1 VTITPST
8 TPDLS
13 SSNAPESEYNGAP
26 AFTICAPGVQSFD
39 FTFNGAGPNIPGA
52 IHTVSWG
59 NGNNSTYSTSNWS
72 ATQTYSLGLSEGV
85 YTITELNGCISTTP
99 FYVFVG
105 DVPLGGLAV
114 VTPSIC
120 TGGAIDFSWSGY
132 VTNPPGTLYIIDYGD
147 GNIDTLPHPPP
158 PIIQHIYT
166 ESSCSQPNGEYT
178 AEWEISNPCDER
190 TGSINQIRV
199 SEQPLADF
207 SIAPNDTICIG
218 TPVTLTDLSTGQQ
231 APQCADPNHIWTIS
245 PGTYSLLSGTLGS
258 TNGFPVL
265 PGQWTSGSD
274 ALTVQFNA
282 AGTYTINDMVG
293 NGCGTNDLSL
303 TICVEGPPEPNFTLS
318 PLVGC
323 SPLVVNST
331 NNSVLNG
338 CDVTRT
344 WEATQLTQGCA
355 PQPGSIAF
363 NAQANAPQFTFT
375 GQGTYEV
382 TLTLENTCG
391 EFEQTIAPITVNG
404 PPILD
409 QATLPIICAGQG
421 CVTPTAVSQNC
432 SSPITAYAW
441 TFPGGAPANS
451 NQQSPGQVCY
461 STPGS
466 YAVTASATNACG
478 TATDVVN
485 LVVSTLP
492 IANAGADATICTG
505 SSTTLNGSAS
515 GGTAPYAFSW
525 TPAAGLSNPAIATP
539 TANPGITTTYTLTVT
554 DAGGC
559 IGTDQVVV
567 TVNIPATASAGGPYA
582 VCAGSSVAIT
592 ATASG
597 AGSWTAPPGT
607 GTFLNATNAGTTF
620 TPAPGQS
627 GNSITLTWTTTDPDG
642 PGPCPVVSST
652 ASVTVNPP
660 ATATIIGTYT
670 ACSNAPVNIVATT
683 NNNGTWSTNGS
694 GTFANASSATTTYT
708 PGASE
713 PNNPVTITWTTIDP
727 DGAGPCTSATVSTT
741 IAVNPAAT
749 ANAGGPYTTCGNGAV
764 SITSS
769 GSGAGVWSSTPG
781 AGTFASTTNATTTFT
796 PASATP
802 GTISLTWTTND
813 PDGPG
818 PCAAVS
824 NSATLTVN
832 APATAATTG
841 PYTACSNAP
850 VTIAATTNSNGTW
863 TSNGTGTF
871 GSNTSANTT
880 YTPGSGE
887 PNNPVTV
894 TWTTIDPDGPGPCT
908 PATTSTA
915 ITINPAATANAGGPY
930 TTCGNGA
937 VSITSTGSGAGVW
950 STTPGAG
957 TFAST
962 TNATTTFTPASAT
975 PGTISLTWTTNDPD
989 ASGPCAAVSNS
1000 ATLTVNE
1007 PATATINGPFIAC
1020 SNAPVNIAATANSDG
1035 TWTTNGAGTFA
1046 NSTNASTTYTPGVSE
1061 PNNPVTITWTTI
1073 DPDGTG
1079 PCTPATA
1086 SNLITVN
1093 TAPTVSAGS
1102 DLTLCLNSGAIT
1114 LDGTPDNGDW
1124 SGTGVSPSGA
1134 FNPVTVGVFD
1144 LTYTFTDANN
1154 CTNSDAMTVT
1164 VNDAATANANG
1175 PYTTCGTTTIAL
1187 NATTNGTGQWTGG
1200 AGSFAIASS
1209 STTTYTPDPSEVN
1222 TTITLTWETFDPDGT
1237 GPCPGASATALL
1249 TMNPPATVA
1258 PGGPYTICSSDEANV
1273 QVTTTPGGGTW
1284 TGGAGTIGSPN
1295 NSTTD
1300 YTPDPSEA
1308 GNTVV
1313 LTWTTVDPDG
1323 IGPCPAVSA
1332 DVTVNVLEAAIA
1344 AANGP
1349 YATCGT
1355 DAIALNATTNGTGQW
1370 TGGIGSFADPSST
1383 TTTYTPDLSEV
1394 NTSITLTWETFD
1406 PDGAGPCPGAQDEA
1420 QLTISTPATA
1430 IPGGPYTICSID
1442 VASISV
1448 VTTPGGGAWTGG
1460 LGTLSTPINP
1470 LTDYTPAS
1478 SEAGTT
1484 VLLSWTTVDPDGT
1497 GPCPAVSADVSV
1509 NVLEAA
1515 IAAANGPYATCGT
1528 EAIALNATTNGTGQW
1543 TGGAGTFADASN
1555 TTTTYTPAAGEVN
1568 STITL
1573 TWETFDPDGAGPC
1586 PGADDEAE
1594 LTITEPA
1601 TAVAGGPYDVCSNS
1615 TVDVLVTTTPGAGL
1629 WSGGTGTILDPVNP
1643 VTTYTPAPAEAGTAV
1658 ILTWTTV
1665 DPDGPGPCEPEVAD
1679 VTVNVLEAAVAVAN
1693 GPYAVCGA
1701 EAISLAATTNGTGEW
1716 SGGSGTYADASDP
1729 NTTYT
1734 PSLPEVGTSIQLTW
1748 STFDPDGPGPCEG
1761 AEDSAPLTIS
1771 EPATAIPD
1779 GPYDVCSNSSV
1790 EVSVSTT
1797 PGTGSWTGGSGTF
1810 LDATNPT
1817 TTYTPAPAE
1826 AGNTVILTWTTI
1838 DPDDGG
1844 PCPAVSAAVTV
1855 NVLAAASAEANGP
1868 YVTCGPDPVDINA
1881 IANGSGSWSGG
1892 VGSFG
1897 DAQNVITTYT
1907 ADPSEFGNTITL
1919 TWTTNDPDG
1928 PGPCPDAAD
1937 TAELLIHTLPIAN
1950 AGLDLTLACGDVITG
1965 TATAG
1970 AGPDYTYSWS
1980 PTTGLITPNVAV
1992 TPVTG
1997 SGTYALLVTDANGCI
2012 DTDSVQVTVTGLETM
2027 AQTSD
2032 VEVCLFDAVDLQGN
2046 ATDGLAPHTF
2056 TWTPAAYLTPPT
2068 GIGATVAFSY
2078 ALPLTQDS
2086 LFTHVLQVVDAFGCA
2101 DTDTLTVTVHPLPV
2115 VVVGA
2120 DTSLCAYDPPFDL
2133 SGDPIGGTWDPASTV
2148 DPAVLAFGNNPFV
2161 YSYTDANN
2169 CTNTD
2174 ELIVTVNEVP
2184 QADFTSPDTAC
2195 VNSSVLFTNQ
2205 SSCPTCTGIAYAWD
2219 FGDGSPSSA
2228 LVSPQYTYTDT
2239 GLYVV
2244 RLIAGS
2250 GFGCSDT
2257 ITRPI
2262 RIIKVP
2268 EVGFTFTP
2276 EIGCGPLVVDLT
2288 NTSLGLPIN
2297 HLWTIETFGTST
2309 LADPGPITFPAAPC
2323 DSTFYTLS
2331 LSASNQCGSVTAVDS
2346 VKVFSPP
2353 QPLLVVSADTVC
2365 SPFNLEAYNETE
2377 CAWATTY
2384 AWNFGDGT
2392 GSNTQDL
2399 LVSHVYT
2406 ADTVPETYTLTLSA
2420 QNVCGTVTA
2429 TNSIVVYPNTVT
2441 AFFNTAPLV
2450 GCPPLPVQFTQS
2462 LLGITFWT
2470 WNFGDGNTSQDE
2482 DPLYVYDE
2490 EGTYA
2495 VNLIVSNG
2503 CAWDTMTQQVTVLSP
2518 PVFDFVAEPDTL
2530 CILQPTTF
2538 TPSGNNITGWSWD
2551 FGDGATSTL
2560 TTPTHAYA
2568 AAGEYQV
2575 ALTAFSTTTGCP
2587 ATVVHPVEV
2596 LITPVASI
2604 TATPSQGCA
2613 PLWVQF
2619 GNGSTDAGFFIWD
2632 LGDGNTSSDSLP
2644 LHGYEGAGTY
2654 TAQVIASNFSG
2665 CADTTSVVIT
2675 VFPVPVA
2682 SFTYV
2687 MDTLPEPILPVAFE
2701 NLSEGATGYQ
2711 WAFGDG
2717 GTSTFV
2723 HPDHVYQIGGDCSY
2737 SPSLIA
2743 INQYNCRDTV
2753 VRILDVPRDL
2763 RIWAPNAFSPTD
2775 DGLNESFVIQG
2786 ADIDLA
2792 TATLSIFDR
2801 WGQLIHESKGPTPSW
2816 DGRVNGTLAKNDVYV
2831 WKLKARM
2838 SCGYDEM
2845 ERIGHVTLVR

>member
-1 VTITPST
+1 MNCLTRILVRPLCLMILAIVVPNNSWGQTANAGADQTICANGQTTLSGSANGGNAPYIYSWTPATGLSNPNIANPICTVDIST
-8 TPDLS
+8 TYTLTVTDASNNTDTDQVTVTVLPAPTPVLNVADPVQS
-13 SSNAPESEYNGAP
+13 STFNNLTTFFICGENNFTFDFTDASNAPATS
-26 AFTICAPGVQSFD
+26 
-39 FTFNGAGPNIPGA
+39 TFSVN
-52 IHTVSWG
+52 WG
-59 NGNNSTYSTSNWS
+59 NGSNSTPVTTGWTSS
-72 ATQTYSLGLSEGV
+72 QSFSLGISQGT
-85 YTITELNGCISTTP
+85 YTITAPNACISTLN
-99 FYVFVG
+99 FNLFVG
-105 DVPLGGLAV
+105 IAPD
-114 VTPSIC
+114 
-120 TGGAIDFSWSGY
+120 GGAVADGNTNVCLGQPINASWTNIGN
-132 VTNPPGTLYIIDYGD
+132 NPPGTNYILNWGD
-147 GNIDTLPHPPP
+147 GSSDTFVHPPP
-158 PIIQHIYT
+158 AIVPHTYT
-166 ESSCSQPNGEYT
+166 TSSCAQPGGQFCVSY
-178 AEWEISNPCDER
+178 EIINPCTPAR
-190 TGSINQIRV
+190 TGEFCQVLV
-199 SEQPLADF
+199 SEVPQASFTMTADTLC
-207 SIAPNDTICIG
+207 INTTVTI
-218 TPVTLTDLSTGQQ
+218 TDASTGAQ
-231 APQCADPNHIWTIS
+231 APDCDTPNHIWSIS
-245 PGTYSLLSGTLGS
+245 PGTYAITSGSLGL
-258 TNGFPVL
+258 TNSSNNPNN
-265 PGQWTSGSD
+265 WTSGSPV
-274 ALTVQFNA
+274 LGVQFTA
-282 AGTYTINDMVG
+282 PGTYSITDVVG
-293 NGCGTNDLSL
+293 NNICGRDTLVRTL
-303 TICVEGPPEPNFTLS
+303 CVEGPPVPNFTLN

-323 SPLVVNST
+323 SPLVVNSV
-331 NNSVLNG
+331 NNSILNS
-338 CDVTRT
+338 CDLTRT
-344 WEATQLTQGCA
+344 WEAAQLTQGCA
-355 PQPGSIAF
+355 PQPGSVAF

-382 TLTLENTCG
+382 TLTLENSCG
-391 EFEQTIAPITVNG
+391 SFEQTIAPITVNG

-421 CVTPTAVSQNC
+421 CVTPSAVSQNC
-432 SSPITAYAW
+432 GSPMTAYGW
-441 TFPGGAPANS
+441 TFPGGTPANS

-492 IANAGADATICTG
+492 IANAGADATICAG
-505 SSTTLNGSAS
+505 STTTLNGSAS

-525 TPAAGLSNPAIATP
+525 SPATGLNNPSIASP
-539 TANPGITTTYTLTVT
+539 TANPGTTTTYTLTVT

-567 TVNIPATASAGGPYA
+567 TVNTPATASAGGPYA

-620 TPAPGQS
+620 TPAPGQT

-642 PGPCPVVSST
+642 PGPCPVVIST

-727 DGAGPCTSATVSTT
+727 DGAGPCTAATVSST

-749 ANAGGPYTTCGNGAV
+749 ANAGGPYTTCGTGAV

-824 NSATLTVN
+824 NTATLTVN
-832 APATAATTG
+832 EPATAATTG

-850 VTIAATTNSNGTW
+850 VTIAAITNSNGTW

-871 GSNTSANTT
+871 GSNTSSNTT

-908 PATTSTA
+908 PATASTA
-915 ITINPAATANAGGPY
+915 IIINPAATANAGGPY

-962 TNATTTFTPASAT
+962 TNTTTTFTPASDT

-989 ASGPCAAVSNS
+989 ASGPCAAVSNT

-1007 PATATINGPFIAC
+1007 PATATIDGPFIAC
-1020 SNAPVNIAATANSDG
+1020 SNAPVNIAATTNSDG

-1046 NSTNASTTYTPGVSE
+1046 NSTSASTTYTPGVGE

-1093 TAPTVSAGS
+1093 TAPTVDAGS

-1175 PYTTCGTTTIAL
+1175 PYSTCGTTTIAL

-1200 AGSFAIASS
+1200 AGTFAIASS
-1209 STTTYTPDPSEVN
+1209 SATTYTPDPTEVN
-1222 TTITLTWETFDPDGT
+1222 TTIPLTWETFDPDGT

-1308 GNTVV
+1308 G
-1313 LTWTTVDPDG
+1313 
-1323 IGPCPAVSA
+1323 A
-1332 DVTVNVLEAAIA
+1332 
-1344 AANGP
+1344 
-1349 YATCGT
+1349 
-1355 DAIALNATTNGTGQW
+1355 
-1370 TGGIGSFADPSST
+1370 
-1383 TTTYTPDLSEV
+1383 
-1394 NTSITLTWETFD
+1394 
-1406 PDGAGPCPGAQDEA
+1406 
-1420 QLTISTPATA
+1420 
-1430 IPGGPYTICSID
+1430 
-1442 VASISV
+1442 
-1448 VTTPGGGAWTGG
+1448 
-1460 LGTLSTPINP
+1460 
-1470 LTDYTPAS
+1470 
-1478 SEAGTT
+1478 T
-1484 VLLSWTTVDPDGT
+1484 VLLTWTTVDPDGT

-1543 TGGAGTFADASN
+1543 TGGVGSFADASS
-1555 TTTTYTPAAGEVN
+1555 TTTTYTPDLSEVN

-1594 LTITEPA
+1594 LNITEPA

-1615 TVDVLVTTTPGAGL
+1615 AVEVLVTTTPGAGL

-1665 DPDGPGPCEPEVAD
+1665 DPDGSGPCEPEVAD

-1701 EAISLAATTNGTGEW
+1701 EAIGLAATTNGTGEW

-1734 PSLPEVGTSIQLTW
+1734 PALAEIGTSIQLTW
-1748 STFDPDGPGPCEG
+1748 STFDPDGAGPCEG
-1761 AEDSAPLTIS
+1761 AEDNAPLTIS

-1797 PGTGSWTGGSGTF
+1797 PGTGSWTGGSGSF
-1810 LDATNPT
+1810 LDTTNPT

-1881 IANGSGSWSGG
+1881 TANGSGSWSGG

-1907 ADPSEFGNTITL
+1907 ADPGEFGNTITL

-1937 TAELLIHTLPIAN
+1937 TAELLIHTLPIAD

-1970 AGPDYTYSWS
+1970 AGPNYTYSWS

-1992 TPVTG
+1992 TPVTS
-1997 SGTYALLVTDANGCI
+1997 SGTYTLLVTDANGCT

-2027 AQTSD
+2027 AQAVD
-2032 VEVCLFDAVDLQGN
+2032 VEVCLFDAVDLEGF

-2056 TWTPAAYLTPPT
+2056 TWTPTAYLTPPT
-2068 GIGATVAFSY
+2068 GIGATVSFSY
-2078 ALPLTQDS
+2078 SLPLTQDS

-2133 SGDPIGGTWDPASTV
+2133 TADPLGGTWNPSNTV
-2148 DPAVLAFGNNPFV
+2148 DPALLTFGNNPFV

-2174 ELIVTVNEVP
+2174 ELVVSVNEVP
-2184 QADFTSPDTAC
+2184 QADFSAPDTAC
-2195 VNSSVLFTNQ
+2195 VNTNVFFTNQ
-2205 SSCPTCTGIAYAWD
+2205 SSCPTCTNIAYTWD
-2219 FGDGSPSSA
+2219 FGDGSPTSN
-2228 LVSPQYTYTDT
+2228 LVSPQYSYADT
-2239 GLYVV
+2239 GLFVV
-2244 RLIAGS
+2244 TLISSS

-2257 ITRPI
+2257 IALPL

-2268 EVGFTFTP
+2268 EVGFSFMP
-2276 EIGCGPLVVDLT
+2276 EVGCGPLEVALT
-2288 NTSLGLPIN
+2288 NTSQGLPIN
-2297 HLWTIETFGTST
+2297 FLWTIESFGVSD
-2309 LADPGPITFPAAPC
+2309 LADPGPITFPVAPC
-2323 DSTFYTLS
+2323 DSIYYSIL

-2365 SPFNLEAYNETE
+2365 SPFNLEAYNVTE

-2399 LVSHVYT
+2399 LVNHVYT
-2406 ADTVPETYTLTLSA
+2406 ADSLPETFVLTLSA
-2420 QNVCGTVTA
+2420 QNVCGTVNA
-2429 TNSIVVYPNTVT
+2429 TDTVVVYPNTVT
-2441 AFFNTAPLV
+2441 AFFNTAPLT

-2462 LLGITFWT
+2462 MLGITFWT
-2470 WNFGDGNTSQDE
+2470 WNFGDGNTGQDQ

-2503 CAWDTMTQQVTVLSP
+2503 CAWDTMAQQVTVLSP
-2518 PVFDFVAEPDTL
+2518 PLFEFVAEPDTL
-2530 CILQPTTF
+2530 CVLQPTSF
-2538 TPSGNNITGWSWD
+2538 TPSGENISGLAWA

-2560 TTPTHAYA
+2560 TAPSHAYA
-2568 AAGEYQV
+2568 EAGQYDV

-2587 ATVVHPVEV
+2587 ATVIHPVVV
-2596 LITPVASI
+2596 LNTPVASV
-2604 TATPSQGCA
+2604 TAIPDQGCA
-2613 PLWVQF
+2613 PLSVSF
-2619 GNGSTDAGFFIWD
+2619 ANATTAGDFFTWD
-2632 LGDGNTSSDSLP
+2632 FGDGNTSARCIAHQP
-2644 LHGYEGAGTY
+2644 LRGCGHLFGAGHCH
-2654 TAQVIASNFSG
+2654 QHHG
-2665 CADTTSVVIT
+2665 
-2675 VFPVPVA
+2675 
-2682 SFTYV
+2682 
-2687 MDTLPEPILPVAFE
+2687 M
-2701 NLSEGATGYQ
+2701 
-2711 WAFGDG
+2711 
-2717 GTSTFV
+2717 
-2723 HPDHVYQIGGDCSY
+2723 
-2737 SPSLIA
+2737 
-2743 INQYNCRDTV
+2743 
-2753 VRILDVPRDL
+2753 
-2763 RIWAPNAFSPTD
+2763 
-2775 DGLNESFVIQG
+2775 
-2786 ADIDLA
+2786 
-2792 TATLSIFDR
+2792 
-2801 WGQLIHESKGPTPSW
+2801 
-2816 DGRVNGTLAKNDVYV
+2816 
-2831 WKLKARM
+2831 
-2838 SCGYDEM
+2838 CGY
-2845 ERIGHVTLVR
+2845 R